1 MSFIPHSE
9 NDTNQMLNDLDLN
22 TFDDLFAHIPN
33 ELYLKTNIDIEESKS
48 ELELIH
54 YFNNLASKNVNNLVC
69 FAGGG
74 HYDNYLP
81 HTVKSLTMRP
91 EFMTSYTPYQSEI
104 SQGVLQ
110 ALFEYQSL
118 VADLTD
124 MEMSNASLYDGATS
138 VVEAVSMSIVKTKRN
153 KVLISEGIN
162 KRALEALNTII
173 DTDSVMIKTLKYD
186 SEFNHKNI
194 QLNDDIACVVFAVPT
209 THGSIQ
215 NYTQINEYLHTLGIV
230 SICVVD
236 PSILG
241 IVKSPG
247 EMGFDVVVAE
257 GQSIGSAL
265 SFGGP
270 TVGWFA
276 TKKEFARLI
285 PGRLIGES
293 RDTNGKRAYVM
304 TLRAR
309 EQDIRREKA
318 SSNICTNQTLNA
330 IGSAIHLSWLG
341 PNGLKEIG
349 YQSMQKAH
357 YLKDKLSK
365 NFNLPLGDN
374 FVREFIVDI
383 QPRNS
388 QEVIQRMSKK
398 GFLAGIP
405 VTYREN
411 DYLLVSV
418 TEKRTVDE
426 LDYYSD
432 SLQEVVYG

>member
-374 FVREFIVDI
+374 FVREFIVDV